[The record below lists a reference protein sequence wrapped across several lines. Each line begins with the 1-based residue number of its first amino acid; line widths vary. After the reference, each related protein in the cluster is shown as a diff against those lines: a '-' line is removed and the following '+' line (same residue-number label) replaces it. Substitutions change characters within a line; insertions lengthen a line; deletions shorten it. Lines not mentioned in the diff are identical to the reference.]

1 MKEKNF
7 RNQIY
12 WLTFLLSM
20 LVVWVHS
27 YNAEL
32 FLGRTAEMEVIYR
45 LEHIIGDRLGQ
56 MTVPGF
62 FMISA
67 YLFYR
72 NFSWDKLWHK
82 WRSRI
87 RSILVPY
94 IVWNTIYY
102 LGYVIASRVP
112 WLTDVVGKGVIALS
126 LDAAADAI
134 LYYKYN
140 YVFWYLYQLILL
152 IILTPLLYLILQHAW
167 IGAAFLVINY
177 IGIWGMVTLPYLNPD
192 ALFYYSS
199 AAYLAL
205 HLRKQVEQNWRLKR
219 AAAGLICVACSAL
232 LFELAG
238 RKALVGALVT
248 SRFLA
253 PVGIWLLMPVQ
264 YLPNVREFMTHNF
277 FLYAVHFAI
286 VRLINKAG
294 AKLLPPLPW
303 VPFVLYLLMPFLVV
317 LISSLLALILRRYLP
332 RLWYL
337 LNGGR

>member
-20 LVVWVHS
+20 LVVWAHS

-32 FLGRTAEMEVIYR
+32 FLGQTAEMEVIYR

-72 NFSWDKLWHK
+72 DFSWDILWRK
-82 WRSRI
+82 WNSRI

-94 IVWNTIYY
+94 IVWNSIYY

-112 WLTDVVGKGVIALS
+112 WLTEVVGKGVIALS
-126 LDAAADAI
+126 LDAAVDAI
-134 LYYKYN
+134 LYYEYN
-140 YVFWYLYQLILL
+140 YVFWYLYQLLLL
-152 IILTPLLYLILQHAW
+152 IVLAPVLYLVLKHVW
-167 IGAAFLVINY
+167 TGLAFLVSSY
-177 IGIWGMVTLPYLNPD
+177 IGIWAMVTLPYLNLD

-199 AAYLAL
+199 AAYLAV
-205 HLRKQVEQNWRLKR
+205 HLPKQVEAEWHPKR
-219 AAAGLICVACSAL
+219 AAAGFVCVVCSAL

-238 RKALVGALVT
+238 RNALVGALVT

-264 YLPNVREFMTHNF
+264 FLPNIRDFMTCNF

-303 VPFVLYLLMPFLVV
+303 VPFLLYLLMPFLVV

-332 RLWYL
+332 RLWDL